1 MSLESLQENFINA
14 LYGADDSTSVE
25 MIKTSSTLS
34 AQQQFDIYKGS
45 VLGTLIEAL
54 GDIYPRVKAALGEQF
69 FDAMTRRYIKTHP
82 SYSASL
88 DDYGAGFPLFC
99 KGFEPL
105 KEYAYIA
112 DLARVDL
119 AWHRAFHAPDV
130 KPLSAED
137 LESVLSS
144 AEASE
149 RGRAVVLHPSA
160 SLLNSQFPLFQL
172 WDMNN
177 TTLNGGKYDEVSLD
191 SGSESVLVWRPEL
204 TVNVRVLSEVESMF
218 LAACQQ
224 AVSLEA
230 VFEQC
235 IAQLG
240 ASLSDP
246 NILSECLAKFL
257 SIGALSFE
265 KAPVYHSTA
274 K

>member
-1 MSLESLQENFINA
+1 MSLEAMQKDFIKA
-14 LYGADDSTSVE
+14 LYGAGVGTSVE
-25 MIKTSSTLS
+25 MIKSSSTLS

-45 VLGTLIEAL
+45 VLGTLIDAL
-54 GDIYPRVKAALGEQF
+54 GDLYPRVKVALGEQF
-69 FDAMTRRYIKTHP
+69 FDAMTRRYVKKHP
-82 SYSASL
+82 SHSASL
-88 DDYGAGFPLFC
+88 DDYGAHFPAFC

-105 KEYAYIA
+105 KDYPYVA
-112 DLARVDL
+112 DLASVDL

-137 LESVLSS
+137 LGSILSN
-144 AEASE
+144 SE
-149 RGRAVVLHPSA
+149 TIELGRAVVLHPSA
-160 SLLNSQFPLFQL
+160 SLLNSQFPLFKL

-177 TTLNGGKYDEVSLD
+177 TALNGGEYEEVSLD

-204 TVNVRVLSEVESMF
+204 TVNVLALSEVERTF
-218 LAACQQ
+218 LAVCQQ
-224 AVSLEA
+224 ALSLEA

-235 IAQLG
+235 ITQLG

-246 NILSECLAKFL
+246 NLLSECLAKFL

-265 KAPVYHSTA
+265 KAPVYKSTA

>member
-1 MSLESLQENFINA
+1 MSLESMQENFIKA
-14 LYGADDSTSVE
+14 LYGADDGTSVE

-69 FDAMTRRYIKTHP
+69 FDAMTLRYIKTHP

-88 DDYGAGFPLFC
+88 DDYGADFPLFC

-119 AWHRAFHAPDV
+119 AWHRAFHSPDV
-130 KPLSAED
+130 KPLSAKD
-137 LESVLSS
+137 LERLMSS
-144 AEASE
+144 TEASE
-149 RGRAVVLHPSA
+149 RERAVVLHPSA
-160 SLLNSQFPLFQL
+160 SLLNSQFPLFKL

-177 TTLNGGKYDEVSLD
+177 STLSGGEYDEVFLD

-204 TVNVRVLSEVESMF
+204 TVNVRALSEVESMF
-218 LAACQQ
+218 LAACQK
-224 AVSLEA
+224 AMSLEA

-240 ASLSDP
+240 VSLSDP

-265 KAPVYHSTA
+265 KAPVYQSTA